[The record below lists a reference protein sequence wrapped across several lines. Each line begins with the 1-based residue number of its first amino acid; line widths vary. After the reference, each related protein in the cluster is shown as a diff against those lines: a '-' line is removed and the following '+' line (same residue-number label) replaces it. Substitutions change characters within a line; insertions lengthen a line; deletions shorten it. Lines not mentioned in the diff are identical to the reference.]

1 MQNGHV
7 PPPGPGSLYRGIS
20 AAWLRQATFGTLRH
34 GGYGVLE
41 AAGKDA
47 RNQAGMVVDF
57 SWNISGSCGVVKP
70 IVKHIYII
78 YGDFGGVV
86 YDCVVLP

>member
-1 MQNGHV
+1 MLVYQRVHV
-7 PPPGPGSLYRGIS
+7 LTMVMFHPPPGPGSLYRGIS

-47 RNQAGMVVDF
+47 RNQAG
-57 SWNISGSCGVVKP
+57 
-70 IVKHIYII
+70 
-78 YGDFGGVV
+78 
-86 YDCVVLP
+86 